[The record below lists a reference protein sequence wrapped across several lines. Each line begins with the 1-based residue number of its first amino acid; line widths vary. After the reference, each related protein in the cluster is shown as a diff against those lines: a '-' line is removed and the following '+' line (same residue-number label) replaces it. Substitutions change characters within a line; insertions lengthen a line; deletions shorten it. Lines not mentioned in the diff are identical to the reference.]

1 MGKLYQGLK
10 KRDCFSNRKQLF
22 TTVKLVSLIQL
33 YVQFVWKFV
42 PEDVE
47 LIPEVLR
54 QGDGEEEDDEG
65 HQGEEVAHVVEQP
78 ALRRAAQKGDLL
90 CDDDD
95 DNNNDDKNK
104 NKMTK

>member
-54 QGDGEEEDDEG
+54 QDDGEEEDDEG
-65 HQGEEVAHVVEQP
+65 DQGEEVAHVLHDSNPGNEINHFVKKIKRIQITLVNP
-78 ALRRAAQKGDLL
+78 Y
-90 CDDDD
+90 
-95 DNNNDDKNK
+95 
-104 NKMTK
+104 